1 MKEDHR
7 SNRRNF
13 CSCKKKSLKKIQA
26 CTRFEPLTSAILV
39 QRAVQRSYQLRGDDE
54 VMNI

>member
-13 CSCKKKSLKKIQA
+13 CSCKKESLKKIQA

-39 QRAVQRSYQLRGDDE
+39 QRSYQLRGDDE